1 MNEDKIIEKL
11 LEHDEQLR
19 EIRETMFTKAEGER
33 ILQAI
38 DNLTL
43 MVKKIHEDHVFALEW
58 VKRLQDKVDQQEALL
73 QSQEEEI
80 RKIKM
85 KLQVA

>member
-11 LEHDEQLR
+11 LEHDDQLR
-19 EIRETMFTKAEGER
+19 EIRETMFTKADGER
-33 ILQAI
+33 MLQAI
-38 DNLTL
+38 DGLTQ

-58 VKRLQDKVDQQEALL
+58 LKRLQDRVDQQEERLKA
-73 QSQEEEI
+73 QEEEI
-80 RKIKM
+80 KKLKL